1 MFKKVLFS
9 LTFVPRSHPSRTTS
23 FSGGADYK
31 PRVPW
36 SRHRGR
42 PWHQVSCIVLST
54 IKTFCPPSL
63 LCDNYDVCLL
73 QVLWTVPPPRLRGE
87 PASQLHRPLLKP
99 MALPPTRPIAHLNA
113 SLLISNT
120 NIISSPPVHPIP
132 PLLPT
137 GPARSLPLRLLVG
150 QTNILPL

>member
-1 MFKKVLFS
+1 MTLF
-9 LTFVPRSHPSRTTS
+9 LTFVPRSHPSRTAS
-23 FSGGADYK
+23 FSRGADYK

-42 PWHQVSCIVLST
+42 PWHQVSCTILST

-63 LCDNYDVCLL
+63 LCDIYDVCLL
-73 QVLWTVPPPRLRGE
+73 QVLWTLPPPQLRGE
-87 PASQLHRPLLKP
+87 PASQLHRPILKP
-99 MALPPTRPIAHLNA
+99 MALPPTSPIAHLNA

-132 PLLPT
+132 PLLPS